1 MKSPQKYFKVDPWAV
16 IEKGFDHK
24 RSRISE
30 SMFCLANEFMGTRGY
45 FEEGYSGDH
54 LVGNYF
60 NCTYESM
67 NIDHDQL
74 FKGMI
79 TRSEFLPN
87 GVDWL
92 HTRIFIG
99 NERLD
104 LAKSNFS
111 GFVRKVDMK
120 TGLLTRE
127 FIWTTKKGKK
137 VKIIFQRFLSLVNRN
152 MGLQRIRFKPLNFT
166 GTVKV
171 IMGLDFSIL
180 HEIAEGWTQVKE
192 SDSGYVPRGKCL
204 WEVIKKG
211 SAGGIYSIM
220 AQTLESKLP
229 LFSSFRIDTD
239 AKIKPKRI
247 EDNSRLGAE
256 FMLPVKER
264 QEAVV
269 DRIAISHW
277 QKGRTPAQVWRDGLK
292 QAKAASAEA
301 FDTALEQQREY
312 WKNVWDVLDIEIDG
326 DPELQ
331 QGLRFSLF
339 QFHQNY
345 IGGTERL
352 NIPCKGLT
360 AEVYY
365 GWIFWD
371 TETYCIPAYVFYN
384 PIAAKKLLLFR
395 YNTLQQAID
404 RAQELGHEGARYP
417 FCTING
423 QETCGTWQ
431 HGDLEV
437 HVGLAVFYALQ
448 LYTRMTQDKEFL
460 YKEGIEMLLQISRFF
475 ADRGEFSPK
484 TGEFGLYGVMG
495 PDEYHMMVNHNCYT
509 NGMTRKLF
517 EYTLDVIAEMKRKAK
532 KQYKAVSQKA
542 GLDRKEINYWKKMAK
557 KMRIP
562 YDKKTD
568 LYEQHE
574 GYFDLPEVDV
584 KVIPDEQIPIYHSWP
599 YYKIFRYNMIKQPDF
614 LLLPLFYS
622 SDYSIQTKKRNF
634 EYYEKRCIHES
645 SLSPSIHSILASELG
660 KDTMA
665 YDFFVYMA
673 RLDLDN
679 YNRNSEQGLHITAMS
694 GAWLNMVNGFGGMR
708 TDGDILS
715 FNPSIPKQWKSYR
728 FKVLYQGSKV
738 EVTVDKKKCR
748 FAVVEGDE
756 VPVMIYGKKH
766 TVTSEGVELKLK
778 KLG

>member
-16 IEKGFDHK
+16 VEKGFDPK

-54 LVGNYF
+54 LIGNYF
-60 NCTYESM
+60 NCTYEGM
-67 NIDHDQL
+67 DIVHDQL

-79 TRSEFLPN
+79 TKSEFLPN
-87 GVDWL
+87 AVDWL

-99 NERLD
+99 NEQLD

-111 GFVRKVDMK
+111 GFKRKVDMK
-120 TGLLTRE
+120 NGLLTRE
-127 FIWTTKKGKK
+127 FIWTTKRGKK
-137 VKIIFQRFLSLVNRN
+137 IKIVFQRFLSLVNRN
-152 MGLQRIRFKPLNFT
+152 MGCQRIELKPLNFS
-166 GTVKV
+166 GTVKM
-171 IMGLDFSIL
+171 IMGLDFSIV
-180 HEIAEGWTQVKE
+180 HEIAEGWTQVE
-192 SDSGYVPRGKCL
+192 QEGAGSAQQGKCL

-220 AQTLESKLP
+220 GQTLESKLP
-229 LFSSFRIDTD
+229 LFSSFRINSE
-239 AKIKPKRI
+239 AKIKPERI
-247 EDNSRLGAE
+247 EDDHRLGAVIS
-256 FMLPVKER
+256 LRVKEG
-264 QEAVV
+264 QTAAV
-269 DRIAISHW
+269 DKIAISYW
-277 QKGRTPAQVWRDGLK
+277 EKGLTPAKVWSEGLK
-292 QAKAASAEA
+292 RAKAASKET
-301 FDTALEQQREY
+301 FDNALKEQTDY
-312 WKNVWDVLDIEIDG
+312 WKKIWDVLDIEIEG

-345 IGGTERL
+345 IGGNERL

-384 PIAAKKLLLFR
+384 PEAARKLLQFR
-395 YNTLQQAID
+395 YNTLSQAIQ
-404 RAQELGHEGARYP
+404 RATELGHKGARYP

-431 HGDLEV
+431 HGDLEI
-437 HVGLAVFYALQ
+437 HVGLAVFYAIQ
-448 LYTRMTQDKEFL
+448 LYARITGDKEFL
-460 YKEGIEMLLQISRFF
+460 YKEGIEMLLQISRYY
-475 ADRGEFSPK
+475 ADRGEYSPE

-509 NGMTRKLF
+509 NVMAKKLF
-517 EYTLDVIAEMKRKAK
+517 EYTLDVAVEMKQKAK
-532 KQYKAVSQKA
+532 KKY
-542 GLDRKEINYWKKMAK
+542 KEIADKIGVDKKELNSWKKMAD
-557 KMRIP
+557 KMKVP
-562 YDKKTD
+562 YDKKKD
-568 LYEQHE
+568 LYEQHD

-584 KVIPDEQIPIYHSWP
+584 KSIPDEQIPIYHSWP

-614 LLLPLFYS
+614 LMLPLFYS
-622 SDYSIQTKKRNF
+622 NDYSLKTKKKNF
-634 EYYEKRCIHES
+634 EYYESRCIHES

-665 YDFFVYMA
+665 YNFFVYMA

-708 TDGDILS
+708 TDGDVLS
-715 FNPSIPKQWKSYR
+715 FNPSLPKQWKSYR
-728 FKVLYQGSKV
+728 FKVLYQGAKV
-738 EVTVDKKKCR
+738 EVSVDKKKCR
-748 FAVVEGDE
+748 FTVVEGDKA
-756 VPVMIYGKKH
+756 PVLIYGKKH